1 MRENMMQDKSHHH
14 NPGRDNKGQKWEN
27 TGKDGNL
34 PMLGHVVSL
43 LSALVSIIG
52 IISDNLG
59 GRR

>member
-1 MRENMMQDKSHHH
+1 MMQDKSHHH

-34 PMLGHVVSL
+34 SMLGHVVSL

>member
-1 MRENMMQDKSHHH
+1 MMQDKSHHH

-59 GRR
+59 GHK

>member
-1 MRENMMQDKSHHH
+1 MENQNYHHDSCMGDNGLKRE
-14 NPGRDNKGQKWEN
+14 RA
-27 TGKDGNL
+27 GNEGSL

-59 GRR
+59 KNK